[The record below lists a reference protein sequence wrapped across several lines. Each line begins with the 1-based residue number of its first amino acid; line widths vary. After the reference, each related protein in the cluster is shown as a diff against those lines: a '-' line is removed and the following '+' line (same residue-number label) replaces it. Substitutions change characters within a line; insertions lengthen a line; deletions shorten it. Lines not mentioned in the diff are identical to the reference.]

1 LGTFKSSFALNK
13 KKLMKKLKV
22 CFFIKGDKKNKD
34 GETAIYGKIYL
45 GNVYSTFSTSK
56 YILQERWE
64 KTNSLRNALRINNE
78 INLKTYLNSLSDS
91 IEEKYIELIK
101 VEENKNLITPLYL
114 KNFCFN
120 KKTEKKITLLEII
133 ETHNKYFRKQVNKG
147 DRAIGSLEKYER
159 MSNVIS
165 DYLKSKLKV
174 KDIEFDKI
182 TRKFVFDFDE
192 YLRFDRIHGN
202 NKGLANNTTVK
213 YIRNI
218 SVMIN
223 HSVKRGLINNNP
235 FLVFDGKLED
245 IETTF
250 LTLEELRKIEK
261 KVLFNNRLDVVRDIF
276 LFSCYTSYAPIDIK
290 NLRRGNCILDEDLD
304 SWVKAR
310 RKKTGIRTNV
320 LAIPPLKRI
329 IEKYQNNPECLNDNR
344 LIPDRSNTNVNAYLK
359 EIADLCNIDKNLT
372 WYVGRHTFA
381 TTVALA
387 NDIPMEIISQ
397 IMGHKRITQTQH
409 YAKLSD
415 KNVKQAMMKLKEKF
429 E

>member
-1 LGTFKSSFALNK
+1 
-13 KKLMKKLKV
+13 MKKLKV

-245 IETTF
+245 LETTF

-261 KVLFNNRLDVVRDIF
+261 KVLSNNRLDVVRDIF

-290 NLRRGNCILDEDLD
+290 NLRRGNCTLDEDLD
-304 SWVKAR
+304 SWVKTI